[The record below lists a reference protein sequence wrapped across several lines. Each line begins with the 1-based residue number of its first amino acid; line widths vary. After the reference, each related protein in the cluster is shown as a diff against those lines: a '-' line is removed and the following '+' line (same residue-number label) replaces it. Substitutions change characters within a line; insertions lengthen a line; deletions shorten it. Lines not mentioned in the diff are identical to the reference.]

1 MMIALS
7 IFMFPIKFEKHARNE
22 WHTLITRL
30 NAIENR
36 NALIHLSL
44 LSIFFLWK
52 NVSLECGMVLRSFEW
67 NSPNGSL
74 RVIWTNLEFIP
85 IPLDNKFEDNALMP
99 HTYPISYNLSLS
111 ITTQCK
117 LWLFNVTITITVS
130 VMSSAILV
138 FISTFELNVKSYVM
152 YIL

>member
-44 LSIFFLWK
+44 LSIFFYEKMYRLNAEWFYVHL
-52 NVSLECGMVLRSFEW
+52 NETVQMDHYVLFERTSNLFPFHW
-67 NSPNGSL
+67 TINSKTMHL
-74 RVIWTNLEFIP
+74 CHIP
-85 IPLDNKFEDNALMP
+85 IR
-99 HTYPISYNLSLS
+99 
-111 ITTQCK
+111 
-117 LWLFNVTITITVS
+117 
-130 VMSSAILV
+130 
-138 FISTFELNVKSYVM
+138 
-152 YIL
+152 